1 MSGRIMWGM
10 LLIVVGLLMLLETMD
25 IMDFGSTV
33 RQFWPVILIL
43 WGVMLMLR
51 RGRTRRR
58 SPVQETPPMT
68 VSTAGERT
76 PPIADKVTA
85 TDADQVFSS
94 GVFGDQKL
102 VVRSHAFRGGSVSVV
117 FGDIHIDLSAC
128 AVADGSH
135 TLKLS
140 GVFGDVKVR
149 LPRDVPVRVSANT
162 LFGDVS
168 VNEQK
173 RTGVSPSLLH
183 EEPLYS
189 QASRRLW
196 IDAAQ
201 VFGDV
206 EVMGG
211 S

>member
-1 MSGRIMWGM
+1 MNGRIVWGI
-10 LLIVVGLLMLLETMD
+10 LLIVIGLLMLLDTMD
-25 IMDFGSTV
+25 IMDFGSTM

-43 WGVMLMLR
+43 FGVLLMLR
-51 RGRTRRR
+51 RGRTRQG
-58 SPVQETPPMT
+58 SPGQETPPA
-68 VSTAGERT
+68 TASAAGGTPRPVADGE
-76 PPIADKVTA
+76 TA
-85 TDADQVFSS
+85 IDADQVFSS
-94 GVFGDQKL
+94 GVFGDQRL
-102 VVRSHAFRGGSVSVV
+102 VVRSHAFRGGSVSAV
-117 FGDIHIDLSAC
+117 FGDIHVDLSAC
-128 AVADGSH
+128 EVSEGSH

-149 LPRDVPVRVSANT
+149 LPRNVPVRVSANT

-183 EEPLYS
+183 EEPSYAK
-189 QASRRLW
+189 ASRKLW

-206 EVMGG
+206 EVTGG